1 MTKEE
6 IKLKLQDIIRK
17 NMQIAES
24 SLEEFDLE
32 DQIAAIGINSI
43 GFVRIVVA
51 IETEFDFEFD
61 DDYLDPTIFQSI
73 NDIIEYIMVNVN
85 KD

>member
-6 IKLKLQDIIRK
+6 IKLKLQDIIQK
-17 NMQIAES
+17 NTQIAGVT
-24 SLEEFDLE
+24 LEEFDLE
-32 DQIAAIGINSI
+32 DAIASIGINSI

-61 DDYLDPTIFQSI
+61 DDYLDPTRFQSI

>member
-6 IKLKLQDIIRK
+6 IKLKLQDIIQK
-17 NMQIAES
+17 NMQIAGV
-24 SLEEFDLE
+24 SLEDFDLE
-32 DQIAAIGINSI
+32 DAIAAIGINSI

-61 DDYLDPTIFQSI
+61 DDYLDPTRLQSI
-73 NDIIEYIMVNVN
+73 NDIIEYIMANVN